1 MTRHV
6 PARTIYQI
14 FVGAFGGLDGVAA
27 HLDHVA
33 ALGCEAVYLTPVF
46 VAPSPHKYDTTDFDR
61 VDPAFGG
68 DDAFDR
74 LVAACRARGLGLVL
88 DGVFNHVGEAHR
100 WRREHPDW
108 FAGSDWRGF
117 PSLRELDT
125 RKPEVRRACCDVVAR
140 WTARGATGWR
150 LDCAND
156 LGLPFAAELARAAR
170 DAGAV
175 DGVVGE
181 VMAYGA
187 GWARRGGGAG
197 GEGGGPDGDGLD
209 GVMNYWLRAAALALA
224 SSSAP
229 AEQLQHA
236 LDRHAAEADARALSR
251 SWSLVGSHDTARLAT
266 ALGDSAARIRLALAL
281 AFAYPGVPMIYYGDE
296 LGLHAAGDPDNRHP
310 LPPPSAWDASRRALV
325 TALCSLRRAE
335 PALDH
340 GRYVSLAQPGTGLV
354 AFARV
359 TDRPDETLLFV
370 ANATAR
376 PVERTLFVALPT
388 MFDALPLHDL
398 LGSSTPR
405 AMTSGTLPLTL
416 PAHGCALFRPRDA
429 HPGGYRFFKPVL
441 GFRP

>member
-1 MTRHV
+1 V
-6 PARTIYQI
+6 VYQM

-33 ALGCEAVYLTPVF
+33 ALGADGVYLTPIF
-46 VAPSPHKYDTTDFDR
+46 AAPSPHKYDTTDFDR

-68 DDAFDR
+68 EAAFDR
-74 LVAACRARGLGLVL
+74 LVAACRARSLGLIL
-88 DGVFNHVGEAHR
+88 DGVFNHVGEGHH

-108 FAGSDWRGF
+108 FTGSDWRGF

-125 RKPEVRRACCDVVAR
+125 ANATVRRACCDVVAR

-156 LGLPFAAELARAAR
+156 LGVPFAGELARAAR

-175 DGVVGE
+175 DGVIGE
-181 VMAYGA
+181 VMAWGA
-187 GWARRGGGAG
+187 GWARS
-197 GEGGGPDGDGLD
+197 DGDGLD
-209 GVMNYWLRAAALALA
+209 GVMNYWLRASALALA

-229 AEQLQHA
+229 ADQLQHA
-236 LDRHAAEADARALSR
+236 LDRLAAEADARTLAR

-266 ALGDSAARIRLALAL
+266 ALDDDDARIRLALAL

-296 LGLHAAGDPDNRHP
+296 LGLHAAGDPDNRRP
-310 LPPPSAWDASRRALV
+310 LPPPSTWDRARRAFVASLC
-325 TALCSLRRAE
+325 ALRTSE
-335 PALDH
+335 PALAH

-370 ANATAR
+370 ANATPRPLAR
-376 PVERTLFVALPT
+376 TIFVALPT
-388 MFDALPLHDL
+388 MFDALPLFDRL
-398 LGSSTPR
+398 DGSSTPR
-405 AMTSGTLPLTL
+405 HMQSGTLALTL
-416 PAHGCALFRPRDA
+416 PPHGCVLLRPRDDQ
-429 HPGGYRFFKPVL
+429 PGGYRFFKPVL
-441 GFRP
+441 DFAR

>member
-1 MTRHV
+1 V
-6 PARTIYQI
+6 RTVYQM

-33 ALGCEAVYLTPVF
+33 ALGADAVYLTPVF
-46 VAPSPHKYDTTDFDR
+46 AAPSPHKYDATDFDR

-68 DDAFDR
+68 EPAFDR
-74 LVAACRARGLGLVL
+74 LAAACRARRLGLIL
-88 DGVFNHVGEAHR
+88 DGVFNHVGEGHR

-108 FAGSDWRGF
+108 FTGSDWRGF

-125 RKPEVRRACCDVVAR
+125 ANPEVRRACCDVVAR

-156 LGLPFAAELARAAR
+156 LGVPFAGELARAAR
-170 DAGAV
+170 AAGAV
-175 DGVVGE
+175 DGVIGE
-181 VMAYGA
+181 IMAYGA
-187 GWARRGGGAG
+187 GWARGGSAG
-197 GEGGGPDGDGLD
+197 VVDGDGLD
-209 GVMNYWLRAAALALA
+209 GVMNYWLRATALARA

-229 AEQLQHA
+229 ADQLQLA
-236 LDRHAAEADARALSR
+236 LDRLAAESDPRALQR

-266 ALGDSAARIRLALAL
+266 ALDDDAARIRLALAL

-296 LGLHAAGDPDNRHP
+296 LGLHAAGDPDNRRP
-310 LPPPSAWDASRRALV
+310 LPPPSAWDAARRALV
-325 TALCSLRRAE
+325 TSLCALRRDE

-340 GRYVSLAQPGTGLV
+340 GGYVSLAQPGTGLV

-359 TDRPDETLLFV
+359 TDRPDETLVFV

-376 PVERTLFVALPT
+376 PVERTLFVALPL

-398 LGSSTPR
+398 LDTSSTPR
-405 AMTSGTLPLTL
+405 AMASGTLSLTL
-416 PAHGCALFRPRDA
+416 PAHGCVLLRPRDA
-429 HPGGYRFFKPVL
+429 HAGGYRFFKAVL
-441 GFRP
+441 GFAP

>member
-1 MTRHV
+1 M
-6 PARTIYQI
+6 RTVYQV

-27 HLDHVA
+27 HLDHVV
-33 ALGCEAVYLTPVF
+33 ALGADAVYLTPVF
-46 VAPSPHKYDTTDFDR
+46 AAPSPHKYDTTDFDR
-61 VDPAFGG
+61 IDPAFGG
-68 DDAFDR
+68 EAAFDR

-108 FAGSDWRGF
+108 FTGSDWRGF

-125 RKPEVRRACCDVVAR
+125 KKAEVRRACCDVVAR
-140 WTARGATGWR
+140 WTARGVTGWR

-156 LGLPFAAELARAAR
+156 LGVPFAGELARAAR

-175 DGVVGE
+175 DGVIGE

-187 GWARRGGGAG
+187 GWAR
-197 GEGGGPDGDGLD
+197 PDEHGLD

-224 SSSAP
+224 SSAAP
-229 AEQLQHA
+229 ADQLQHA
-236 LDRHAAEADARALSR
+236 LDRLAAESDARALQR

-266 ALGDSAARIRLALAL
+266 ALDDDAARIRLALAL

-296 LGLHAAGDPDNRHP
+296 LGLHAAGDPDNRRP
-310 LPPPSAWDASRRALV
+310 LPPPATWDAERRALV
-325 TALCSLRRAE
+325 TALCALRRAE

-370 ANATAR
+370 ANAGPR

-398 LGSSTPR
+398 LDGPLDGSSTPR
-405 AMTSGTLPLTL
+405 AMSSGTLTLTL
-416 PAHGCALFRPRDA
+416 PGHGCALLRPRDA
-429 HPGGYRFFKPVL
+429 HAGGYRFFKPVL
-441 GFRP
+441 GFST

>member
-1 MTRHV
+1 VRV
-6 PARTIYQI
+6 VYQV

-33 ALGCEAVYLTPVF
+33 ALGADAVYLTPVF
-46 VAPSPHKYDTTDFDR
+46 VAPSPHKYDTTDFDH

-68 DDAFDR
+68 EAAFDR
-74 LVAACRARGLGLVL
+74 LVAACRARSLGLIL
-88 DGVFNHVGEAHR
+88 DGVFNHVGEGHR

-108 FAGSDWRGF
+108 FTGSDWRGF
-117 PSLRELDT
+117 PTLRELDT
-125 RKPEVRRACCDVVAR
+125 AKPAVRRACCDVVAR

-156 LGLPFAAELARAAR
+156 LGVPFAGELARAAR
-170 DAGAV
+170 AAGAV
-175 DGVVGE
+175 DGVIGE
-181 VMAYGA
+181 IMAYGA
-187 GWARRGGGAG
+187 GWARGDSANVV
-197 GEGGGPDGDGLD
+197 DGDGLD
-209 GVMNYWLRAAALALA
+209 GVMNYWLRATALALA

-229 AEQLQHA
+229 ADQLQLA
-236 LDRHAAEADARALSR
+236 LDRLAAESDPRALQR

-266 ALGDSAARIRLALAL
+266 ALDDDAARIRLALAL

-296 LGLHAAGDPDNRHP
+296 LGLHAAGDPDNRRP
-310 LPPPSAWDASRRALV
+310 LPPPSAWDAARRALV
-325 TALCSLRRAE
+325 TSLCALRRDE

-359 TDRPDETLLFV
+359 TDRPDETLVFV

-376 PVERTLFVALPT
+376 PVERTLFVALPL

-398 LGSSTPR
+398 LDTSSTPR
-405 AMTSGTLPLTL
+405 AMASGTLSLTL
-416 PAHGCALFRPRDA
+416 PAHGCVLLRPRDA
-429 HPGGYRFFKPVL
+429 HAGGYRFFKPVL
-441 GFRP
+441 GFAP